1 MASTFTPLDALQE
14 RMLEIFS
21 VEGVGGAA
29 GLIIFLRGLPG
40 SGKTKLARQLK
51 EIFPDDTQIFSISQF
66 ITNWKPNTSISANSD
81 ELSLATAACKQAG
94 K

>member
-1 MASTFTPLDALQE
+1 MSTHVINFVNQ
-14 RMLEIFS
+14 
-21 VEGVGGAA
+21 
-29 GLIIFLRGLPG
+29 IFLPPF
-40 SGKTKLARQLK
+40 RQLK